1 MPIKKFP
8 TIMPTI
14 YDKFQCKG
22 GGCRNT
28 CCQQWE
34 INITRGEYS
43 KLRHRIKDEKMQSLF
58 SRVPRKAAMKDRY
71 ALVQLDEE
79 GYCPYLTD
87 DRMCGLQLEHGYNI
101 LPSICKT
108 FPRIYKQINPELHT
122 LSLDTGCERTLELLW
137 QESETG
143 LHFISDMRDDFGLL
157 SCDTQSKLN
166 FAGFSDYISD
176 IQNLCIWLLQNRAY
190 SLSDRMIILGLAM
203 RELQEIQDT
212 QATDQIPVWFV
223 KWQAH
228 TKGNALA
235 EMLSK
240 LNGDRHRF
248 LLNNC
253 SILLIQQSLISSPD
267 LQQLAS
273 RIKLSIEC
281 VQQNDLFSCN
291 ELKYTS
297 LDLQFNEKFSNIDC
311 FFENYLVMILFRL
324 VFPFQQN
331 SVWQSYLYFASFY
344 SFLRFISVS
353 SLPQTIEELMD
364 NLALLSRTSINTA
377 GFSQIFSER
386 LKISHSDSLAH
397 AVILV
402 RG

>member
-22 GGCRNT
+22 GACRNT

-34 INITRGEYS
+34 INITRGEYN
-43 KLRHRIKDEKMQSLF
+43 KLRHRCKSEKMQSFLD
-58 SRVPRKAAMKDRY
+58 RIPRKNASDAHY
-71 ALVQLDEE
+71 ATVHFNDK
-79 GYCPYLTD
+79 GHCPYLTD
-87 DRMCGLQLEHGYNI
+87 SRMCGLQLEYGHNI
-101 LPSICKT
+101 LPNICKT

-122 LSLDTGCERTLELLW
+122 FSLDTGCERTLELLW
-137 QESETG
+137 EEAETG
-143 LHFISDMRDDFGLL
+143 LRFVSDMRDNLGLL
-157 SCDTQSKLN
+157 THDTQSRLD

-190 SLSDRMIILGLAM
+190 PLSDRMIILGLAL

-212 QATDQIPVWFV
+212 QAAERIPAWFV

-228 TKGNALA
+228 TKGNVLT

-253 SILLIQQSLISSPD
+253 SLLLIQQLLMPSTGF
-267 LQQLAS
+267 QQLAS
-273 RIKLSIEC
+273 KIKLSIEIS
-281 VQQNDLFSCN
+281 QQNDSFSCN
-291 ELKYTS
+291 VQKYAS
-297 LDLQFNEKFSNIDC
+297 LDSQFNEKFSNIDY
-311 FFENYLVMILFRL
+311 FFENYLVITLFHI
-324 VFPFQQN
+324 VFPFHKN
-331 SVWQSYLYFASFY
+331 SIWQSYLYLSSFY
-344 SFLRFISVS
+344 SFLRFVSVS
-353 SLPQTIEELMD
+353 SAPQSIEELID
-364 NLALLSRTSINTA
+364 NLVLSSRISISTT
-377 GFSQIFSER
+377 GFSHLSSER
-386 LKISHSDSLAH
+386 LEISHSDSLAH